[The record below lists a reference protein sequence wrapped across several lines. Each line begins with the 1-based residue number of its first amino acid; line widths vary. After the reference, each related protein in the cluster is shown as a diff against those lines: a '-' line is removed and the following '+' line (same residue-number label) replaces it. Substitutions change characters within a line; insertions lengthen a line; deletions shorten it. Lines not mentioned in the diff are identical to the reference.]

1 MTRQIEPIAAAIEI
15 HRRQIERHEGADGI
29 RDEELLEAS
38 LTQSR
43 QGSGDIGYDDPLAF
57 IGTDEPSDT

>member
-29 RDEELLEAS
+29 RDKGLLEAS
-38 LTQSR
+38 LAQSW
-43 QGSGDIGYDDPLAF
+43 QGFGDIGYDDPLAF
-57 IGTDEPSDT
+57 IGTDKPSDA

>member
-38 LTQSR
+38 LTQSW